1 MRRPAPPPEGNGI
14 ERVLFSDGV
23 ADSKGGASEDVTC
36 YLAAPSIFLSARLRS
51 QISRK
56 RVKESGG
63 LGRCARARVFGMASV
78 RPRVESVGLDMG
90 WEMKACKWCRVR
102 WRDGEACVR
111 DNICL
116 SSCKASMPPVGGIA
130 VQ

>member
-63 LGRCARARVFGMASV
+63 GLGRCAHARV
-78 RPRVESVGLDMG
+78 
-90 WEMKACKWCRVR
+90 W
-102 WRDGEACVR
+102 DGEC
-111 DNICL
+111 
-116 SSCKASMPPVGGIA
+116 ASA
-130 VQ
+130 R